1 MGAGFLLDEH
11 LCLLPD
17 GQLLGYALNRSSHL
31 QLEYYYHCLFGPEGE
46 VLAHLPIQLA
56 PPTLDDLLKGLPPAL
71 RPAYQAHP
79 MFAGGLPPRL
89 PYSVLPAAAAP
100 RLLWAYLWNSPEYR
114 LRLVDTGTWKI
125 LSEIALEGWV
135 IQALDPSGTRLL
147 CSEYPRHQR
156 LAMFELGDDW
166 AELRWQREQTGEP
179 LPLAAA
185 LADSWLVAVK
195 RQRSSFLQTL
205 DLTGEPV
212 AEVKLKARPTSL
224 AVSGKNWA
232 AGLNNGH
239 LQTPGGVKSLFK
251 APLELSF
258 SGDGAWIIARGSFDH
273 QMKALHTASGQIL
286 DLPEL
291 AGRQDD
297 LPDGNF
303 ILRKP
308 GFASDGHKLW
318 TLLGGELSA
327 HPLPI

>member
-17 GQLLGYALNRSSHL
+17 GQLLGYALNRSSHM
-31 QLEYYYHCLFGPEGE
+31 QLEYYYHCLFSPTGE
-46 VLAHLPIQLA
+46 VLAQLPMQLA
-56 PPTLDDLLKGLPPAL
+56 PPTLDDLLKDLPPAL
-71 RPAYQAHP
+71 RPAYQDHP
-79 MFAGGLPPRL
+79 LFAGGLPPRI
-89 PYSVLPAAAAP
+89 PYLVLPAAAAP

-114 LRLVDTGTWKI
+114 LRLLDTHSWKI
-125 LSEIALEGWV
+125 LSEITLEGWV
-135 IQALDPSGTRLL
+135 PQAVDPSGTRLL
-147 CSEYPRHQR
+147 CSAYPRHQQ
-156 LAMFELGDDW
+156 LAMFELVGDR
-166 AELRWQREQTGEP
+166 AEPRWRREQAGEP
-179 LPLAAA
+179 LHLAAA
-185 LADSWLVAVK
+185 LTDSWLVATK
-195 RQRSSFLQTL
+195 RQRSCFLQTL
-205 DLTGEPV
+205 DSAGEPV

-224 AVSGKNWA
+224 AVSGQHWA

-239 LQTPGGVKSLFK
+239 LQTPAGVTPLFK

-273 QMKALHTASGQIL
+273 QMKAIHTTSGQIL
-286 DLPEL
+286 ELPEL

-318 TLLGGELSA
+318 TLLGGALSVQ
-327 HPLPI
+327 PLQA